1 VSESSVINRNFR
13 LVLSAKS
20 PSAEPLPA
28 IFKHETANMSLENLP
43 ELVKL
48 GIFQK
53 QIPQYFFKYRTLE
66 SLEKILE
73 NNSLWFSNPLDFNDP
88 FDCQIVVEGNHTEE
102 ELKELIKRTVTST
115 VSDAQVAQLAKE
127 AATAPEKWEKILN
140 TSITNIMSRNGV
152 CCFAVNESNLLM
164 WSHYSNSHKG
174 VCLKFD
180 ALKDPD
186 FFVFPLPVNYQS
198 EYPNY
203 NHLGDRQDILKSLIL
218 TKSDH
223 WKYEEEQRV
232 LKTNQVGLHQF
243 KKPALVEIIFGCRC
257 TEEDIKKY
265 IDLAKSHGFETK
277 FKKAVKKH
285 RKYGLDFMDVN

>member
-1 VSESSVINRNFR
+1 MN
-13 LVLSAKS
+13 LS
-20 PSAEPLPA
+20 
-28 IFKHETANMSLENLP
+28 LP

-48 GIFQK
+48 GILQK
-53 QIPQYFFKYRTLE
+53 DIPQYFFKYRTLE

-102 ELKELIKRTVTST
+102 ELKGLIRRVVPPTISNSQIVK
-115 VSDAQVAQLAKE
+115 LAKE
-127 AATAPEKWEKILN
+127 AFTVPGKWEKILN
-140 TSITNIMSRNGV
+140 DSITNIMSRNGV
-152 CCFAVNESNLLM
+152 CCFAGNESNLLM
-164 WSHYSNSHKG
+164 WSHYSDSHKG

-186 FFVFPLPVNYQS
+186 FFVFPLPVHYQS

-203 NHLGDRQDILKSLIL
+203 NHLGERQDILKSLIL

-232 LKTNQVGLHQF
+232 LKTEKVGLHQF
-243 KKPALVEIIFGCRC
+243 KKPALVEIIFGCKC
-257 TEEDIKKY
+257 PEEKIKKY
-265 IDLAKSHGFETK
+265 IELAKSHGFAST

-285 RKYGLDFMDVN
+285 REYGLDFISID

>member
-1 VSESSVINRNFR
+1 MN
-13 LVLSAKS
+13 
-20 PSAEPLPA
+20 
-28 IFKHETANMSLENLP
+28 LENLSA
-43 ELVKL
+43 LVKL
-48 GIFQK
+48 GISQK

-73 NNSLWFSNPLDFNDP
+73 NNSLWFSNPQDFNDP

-102 ELKELIKRTVTST
+102 ELIELIKQIVPASVNESQVT
-115 VSDAQVAQLAKE
+115 QLAKE
-127 AATAPEKWEKILN
+127 AANIPGKWEYILN
-140 TSITNIMSRNGV
+140 TSITNIMARNGV
-152 CCFAVNESNLLM
+152 CCFVGNESNLLM

-186 FFVFPLPVNYQS
+186 FFVFPLPVNYQT

-203 NHLGDRQDILKSLIL
+203 NHLVDRQNILRSLIM

-243 KKPALVEIIFGCRC
+243 KKTALVEIIFGCRC
-257 TEEDIKKY
+257 SEEDIRKY
-265 IDLAKSHGFETK
+265 IDLAKTHGFEAK
-277 FKKAVKKH
+277 FKKA
-285 RKYGLDFMDVN
+285 DP